1 MNADSLCSWQLKIE
15 LGAEQAREVLEQ
27 AAAAATEAMG
37 ARDAAERRAARAMED
52 VALLTERAAQAEARA
67 AQVCRY
73 L

>member
-1 MNADSLCSWQLKIE
+1 M
-15 LGAEQAREVLEQ
+15 LEQ

-67 AQVCRY
+67 AQVYRY